1 MQLMLRDPC
10 FSLPVLLLLAM
21 LGMDQQAAYFPHSVF
36 SPRDKSGNKY
46 MTTKLG
52 TNLIT
57 LREPSLWMRSSKD
70 RAVVAYRLLWIASN
84 RDPVCVRVT
93 KTGSVF
99 SLRLSRHDRSFNGLA
114 GKVTV
119 SKEVKLTEKQWKQ
132 LADSVQATKFWTA
145 PAEIEEERGRGDG
158 DIILIEGV
166 KNGKYHVIERSGSTA
181 GESY

>member
-1 MQLMLRDPC
+1 
-10 FSLPVLLLLAM
+10 
-21 LGMDQQAAYFPHSVF
+21 
-36 SPRDKSGNKY
+36 

-132 LADSVQATKFWTA
+132 LTDSVQATKFWTA
-145 PAEIEEERGRGDG
+145 PAEPEERRGLTDG

-166 KNGKYHVIERSGSTA
+166 KDGKYHLIHRSGSTA
-181 GESY
+181 GESYKRFCRLLLELSGTDFINEWDHWRKIERDFKDYVAEPKETPDLGDP